1 MCSHTPL
8 SNSVSAHEIS
18 WARVWKEQMIRN
30 LACRDH
36 QECATVWLTEEKARV
51 FWKAACLNQDRYTPI
66 VDLIAAGEPGRVLD
80 IGGGPGTLAL
90 PLAERGS
97 QVTVVEP
104 AAGMITVL
112 KENAISRGLT
122 GIHPV
127 HKRWEEV
134 DITDLSG
141 PYDAVVACFSLGM
154 PDIVE
159 AVQKM
164 EQVCSGKIFLIWF
177 AGRTP
182 WEEVVQDLWRVY
194 HQRPY
199 ESGPKS
205 DILFQVL
212 YQMGIYPD
220 VTVRREQYIEEHT
233 RISDLVEDYAQ
244 RLCVPEGADR
254 KPIEEYFRSRIS
266 GPDGTCRLP
275 GELTIMILSWESSF
289 LMKS

>member
-1 MCSHTPL
+1 MSIHTPKSNPSLL
-8 SNSVSAHEIS
+8 SGIR
-18 WARVWKEQMIRN
+18 WAELWKEQMTRN

-36 QECATVWLTEEKARV
+36 QECATVWITEEKARA

-66 VDLIAAGEPGRVLD
+66 VDLIATGKPGQILD

-112 KENAISRGLT
+112 NENAASRGLT
-122 GIHPV
+122 GIRPV
-127 HKRWEEV
+127 HERWEDV
-134 DITDLSG
+134 DIADLRG

-154 PDIVE
+154 PDIAG
-159 AVQKM
+159 AVRKM
-164 EQVCSGKIFLIWF
+164 EQVCSGRIFLVWF

-182 WEEVVQDLWRVY
+182 WEEVVQDLWPVY

-199 ESGPKS
+199 EPGPKS
-205 DILFQVL
+205 DLLFQVL

-220 VTVRREQYIEEHT
+220 VSVRRDQHIEEHT
-233 RISDLVEDYAQ
+233 RISDLVDDYAQ
-244 RLCVPEGADR
+244 RLCIPEGTDR
-254 KPIEEYFRSRIS
+254 KPIEKYFEARMT
-266 GPDGTCRLP
+266 GPDGTYRLP
-275 GELTIMILSWESSF
+275 GELTTMILSWETRG
-289 LMKS
+289 